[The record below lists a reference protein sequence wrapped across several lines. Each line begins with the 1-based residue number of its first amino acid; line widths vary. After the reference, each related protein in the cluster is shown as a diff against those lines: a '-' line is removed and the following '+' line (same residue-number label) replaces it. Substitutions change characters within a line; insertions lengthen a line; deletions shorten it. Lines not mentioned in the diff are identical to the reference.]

1 MNESIQHRLQ
11 RRKLLLAALALS
23 DSSSFCHGFCP
34 ADAAM
39 MISSS
44 AVSSSQFDRPHQQLN
59 EHQES
64 PLRHKSKR
72 RGRIVLGREN
82 LSNPSKIPCQHIRG
96 GALRPLRASSSS
108 SPADDSL
115 LDDNHNISN
124 AEKWRQRGMTAAL
137 ASTYFAVMGAK
148 CALPAVLPLLTSPN
162 KGLSFPMSSSSPQSS
177 MAKLLGLST
186 IAVAMG
192 KVLLGPVI
200 DALGGIRALQIAMA
214 ALVGLLTTISLGTQS
229 FNMFAICWI
238 FVDFIFSSC
247 WAGCIN
253 AIHQSFPNEQWGK
266 QIGMLA
272 VGARTGN
279 AFAFAI
285 FASVLYA
292 LETKM
297 KQPWRVVFG
306 ASALVQIIP
315 LSLLTY
321 FGRITLRKGN
331 EEAHE
336 AEDAKSTAAS
346 TSDSG
351 DTKSNNHS
359 KSYRKSSL
367 AILAKETKTLE
378 FWLHLVSRSCLMV
391 FASFLL
397 FVPMLMN
404 QVYQASSGFASQTG
418 SIYALGCLLAVSGGS
433 QKYSKLPKN
442 KQALAN
448 GLLLGLATL
457 SSLAQLAHVSGIWTM
472 TATISALSLFLWGFA
487 FSIPFYIP
495 PSLYA
500 LSKGGKVSSAT
511 IADVFDIGG
520 FGLLALFN
528 GYVASIDHSILSSWI
543 PTFQITSA
551 CSLVSLISLVLAVLI
566 QK

>member
-1 MNESIQHRLQ
+1 MFI
-11 RRKLLLAALALS
+11 
-23 DSSSFCHGFCP
+23 HG
-34 ADAAM
+34 
-39 MISSS
+39 
-44 AVSSSQFDRPHQQLN
+44 
-59 EHQES
+59 S
-64 PLRHKSKR
+64 PLRLKTKR
-72 RGRIVLGREN
+72 RGRTVSYPHMN
-82 LSNPSKIPCQHIRG
+82 IRG
-96 GALRPLRASSSS
+96 GALRLRASSSS
-108 SPADDSL
+108 DAAD
-115 LDDNHNISN
+115 NSN
-124 AEKWRQRGMTAAL
+124 SIANAAVEKWRRRGMTAAL

-148 CALPAVLPLLTSPN
+148 CALPAVLSLLTAPD
-162 KGLSFPMSSSSPQSS
+162 KGLSFMPLSSPQSS

-192 KVLLGPVI
+192 KLLLGPVI
-200 DALGGIRALQIAMA
+200 DTLGGIRSLQIAVA
-214 ALVGLLTTISLGTQS
+214 SLVGLLTTISLGAQS

-253 AIHQSFPNEQWGK
+253 AIHQSFPTEEWGK

-279 AFAFAI
+279 AFAFAL
-285 FASVLYA
+285 FASVLYS
-292 LETKM
+292 LEQKI
-297 KQPWRVVFG
+297 KQPWRVIFG
-306 ASALVQIIP
+306 VSALLQIIP

-321 FGRITLRKGN
+321 FGRITLKKQGN
-331 EEAHE
+331 DSMEDSKSVSNSEA
-336 AEDAKSTAAS
+336 
-346 TSDSG
+346 TSDR
-351 DTKSNNHS
+351 DS
-359 KSYRKSSL
+359 KRSWKSSL
-367 AILAKETKTLE
+367 AILVKETKTFE

-391 FASFLL
+391 FASFLM

-404 QVYQASSGFASQTG
+404 QVYHASSGFASQTG

-433 QKYSKLPKN
+433 QQYSKLPKR

-448 GLLLGLATL
+448 SLLLGLATC
-457 SSLAQLAHVSGIWTM
+457 SSLAQLAHVSGIWNM
-472 TATISALSLFLWGFA
+472 TAKMSAISLFLWGFA

-500 LSKGGKVSSAT
+500 LRKGGKESSAT

-528 GYVASIDHSILSSWI
+528 GYVASIDHSVLSNWI

-551 CSLVSLISLVLAVLI
+551 CSLVSLVSLVLAVLK
-566 QK
+566 QKS